1 MKKLEKLSKPLLVT
15 AAFFLCTGF
24 FGGSDYNFKSSKTE
38 GVGPLKV
45 NLPYVKYEKYFGYVD
60 TNVKPE
66 GKYKDKDA
74 YYLYLWVPA
83 AIDELGVSMV
93 SPAKD
98 KPGKKDFVHP
108 VFKKGMKKD
117 KKAFFD
123 TYLVLDKLDI
133 SDPKKIVNGGKVIK
147 TLKTNDD
154 SSELPKNPG
163 GKKYN
168 SILRHQSKVSS
179 PTESLVRGVYRI
191 SFTSFRG
198 KVNGSYM
205 ATIGSNIPG
214 IKVANSLDKL
224 SKLVNK

>member
-1 MKKLEKLSKPLLVT
+1 MKTVKNLLLASAT
-15 AAFFLCTGF
+15 FILCTGF
-24 FGGSDYNFKSSKTE
+24 FGGDDYNFKSSKSE
-38 GVGPLKV
+38 GIGSFKV
-45 NLPYVKYEKYFGYVD
+45 SLPYVKYEKYFGYVD
-60 TNVKPE
+60 TSVKPD

-93 SPAKD
+93 SPTKD
-98 KPGKKDFVHP
+98 KPGKKDFVHSL
-108 VFKKGMKKD
+108 FKKGMKKN
-117 KKAFFD
+117 KKAYFD

-133 SDPKKIVNGGKVIK
+133 TDPKKIIKGGKVVK

-168 SILRHQSKVSS
+168 SILRHESQISS
-179 PTESLVRGVYRI
+179 PTKALVRGVYRV

-214 IKVANSLDKL
+214 IKVASSLSAL